1 MRGREFREGRGS
13 HKEGQ
18 AGELADRQTDRQ
30 CPGAPAA
37 STRPLRFPEN
47 PVPGFVSNPFTLCQ
61 VRVVSLGGAGGGQW
75 AEPQTSTDGS
85 RYKAP
90 DIRQQQM
97 QGAVNAEGRTHSD
110 QPCRYQDSTEETAL
124 PRGAG
129 WEAPQQQH
137 RASPGPYSTYWSK
150 CILQAFL
157 RFHRFL
163 LLYAGQFYSL
173 ENNNIYLFTWLFKS
187 FCSRVIFLKVQRRRQ
202 VLYKDMECLPLEAGV
217 GGGRRHHVPERELG
231 PSPRPPRPRG
241 PQTCGFR

>member
-1 MRGREFREGRGS
+1 MREQGVLFHGGV
-13 HKEGQ
+13 GF
-18 AGELADRQTDRQ
+18 AGEGIQRRKRFPQGRTGGRAGRQTDRQ
-30 CPGAPAA
+30 TVPRSSCCLHP
-37 STRPLRFPEN
+37 PLTTPRKSCSW
-47 PVPGFVSNPFTLCQ
+47 FVSNPFTLCQ

-137 RASPGPYSTYWSK
+137 RASPGPTLLTGANVFCKLFCVSTG
-150 CILQAFL
+150 F
-157 RFHRFL
+157 
-163 LLYAGQFYSL
+163 
-173 ENNNIYLFTWLFKS
+173 S
-187 FCSRVIFLKVQRRRQ
+187 FCMQANSIHWKTTTSI
-202 VLYKDMECLPLEAGV
+202 CLHGYLSPF
-217 GGGRRHHVPERELG
+217 VPG
-231 PSPRPPRPRG
+231 S
-241 PQTCGFR
+241 FF

>member
-1 MRGREFREGRGS
+1 M
-13 HKEGQ
+13 
-18 AGELADRQTDRQ
+18 
-30 CPGAPAA
+30 
-37 STRPLRFPEN
+37 
-47 PVPGFVSNPFTLCQ
+47 
-61 VRVVSLGGAGGGQW
+61 GGAGGGQW

-157 RFHRFL
+157 RFHRFP

>member
-61 VRVVSLGGAGGGQW
+61 VRVVSLGGVGGGQW

-129 WEAPQQQH
+129 WEAPPTAAPGFTGALLYLLEQMYSASFSAFPQVSPSVCRPILFTGKQQH
-137 RASPGPYSTYWSK
+137 
-150 CILQAFL
+150 
-157 RFHRFL
+157 
-163 LLYAGQFYSL
+163 
-173 ENNNIYLFTWLFKS
+173 LFVYM
-187 FCSRVIFLKVQRRRQ
+187 VI
-202 VLYKDMECLPLEAGV
+202 
-217 GGGRRHHVPERELG
+217 
-231 PSPRPPRPRG
+231 
-241 PQTCGFR
+241 